1 MAQITREMMIE
12 RLESVRGPLTEDEK
26 DELILW
32 DKGRALL
39 QITSLNG
46 YEVVLEILQ
55 SYAEKAIQQLI
66 ATDPANR
73 DEVLANQ
80 SVAFASNKMFRNFVE
95 DVNNAITASAKTPE
109 FLKQQVRSA
118 APVETSL

>member
-80 SVAFASNKMFRNFVE
+80 SVAFASNKMFRNFAE